1 MSATFNLSEN
11 KKSGTILKNS
21 ICPKDFFFLIYMH
34 ESHQYHVQML
44 KITLKVRKL
53 EKKNG

>member
-21 ICPKDFFFLIYMH
+21 ICPKDFFFFFDLH
-34 ESHQYHVQML
+34 A
-44 KITLKVRKL
+44 
-53 EKKNG
+53 